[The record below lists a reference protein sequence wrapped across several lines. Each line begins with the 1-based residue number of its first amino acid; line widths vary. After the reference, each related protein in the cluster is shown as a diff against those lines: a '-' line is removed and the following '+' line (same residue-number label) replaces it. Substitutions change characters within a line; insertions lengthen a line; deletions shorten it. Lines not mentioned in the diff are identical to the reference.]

1 MQRYFAMLLILI
13 LIFSVG
19 CSAPQSPSLIPVTRE
34 QAESKSENAAT
45 HKIISAEE
53 AKEMMT
59 GEYILLDVR
68 TDEEFREGHI
78 SGAILIPDYEIAVR
92 AENELPEKDAIIL
105 VYCRSGRRSAL
116 AAKALADIGYSNI
129 FDFGGIID
137 WPYKIITGD

>member
-1 MQRYFAMLLILI
+1 MQRYFVLLLILI
-13 LIFSVG
+13 LIFLVG
-19 CSAPQSPSLIPVTRE
+19 CSASQSPSPTPVIIE
-34 QAESKSENAAT
+34 QTESENAAT
-45 HKIISAEE
+45 YKIISAEE

-59 GEYILLDVR
+59 AEHILLDVR

-92 AENELPEKDAIIL
+92 AESELPEKDAIVL

-116 AAKALADIGYSNI
+116 AAQALADMDYSSI

-137 WPYKIITGD
+137 WPYEIITGD

>member
-1 MQRYFAMLLILI
+1 MKKYIAILLIFI
-13 LIFSVG
+13 MAFSVG
-19 CSAPQSPSLIPVTRE
+19 CSASSSPSIPVIME
-34 QAESKSENAAT
+34 QSEPEDENAAT
-45 HKIISAEE
+45 YKIISAEE
-53 AKEMMT
+53 AQKMMT

-92 AENELPEKDAIIL
+92 AESEFPDKDVIIL

-116 AAKALADIGYSNI
+116 AAQALSDMGYSNI

-137 WPYKIITGD
+137 WPYEIITGD

>member
-1 MQRYFAMLLILI
+1 MQRYFSMLFILI

-19 CSAPQSPSLIPVTRE
+19 CSAPQASPSIPVIME
-34 QAESKSENAAT
+34 QSEPKAENTASYKT
-45 HKIISAEE
+45 ISAEE
-53 AKEMMT
+53 AHVMMT
-59 GEYILLDVR
+59 AEHILLDVR

-92 AENELPEKDAIIL
+92 AESELPDKAAIIL

-116 AAKALADIGYSNI
+116 AAQELADIGYSNI

-137 WPYKIITGD
+137 WPYEIITGD